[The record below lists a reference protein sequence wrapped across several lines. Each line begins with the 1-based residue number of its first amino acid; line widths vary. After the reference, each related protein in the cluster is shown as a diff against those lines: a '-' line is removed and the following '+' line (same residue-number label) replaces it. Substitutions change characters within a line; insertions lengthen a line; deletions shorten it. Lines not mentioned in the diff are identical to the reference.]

1 MAKRV
6 RDMDVFGGLAPR
18 TESPEH
24 EDTQS
29 VSVQHI
35 HNEDTQ
41 QGYTTHIHNTHTQ
54 QWVTAPVKQESRSKR
69 VQIVLTPSLLED
81 VDAEAERCGVSR
93 NELIHQVLE
102 RYLRGEKT

>member
-6 RDMDVFGGLAPR
+6 RDMDVFGGLAP
-18 TESPEH
+18 
-24 EDTQS
+24 TQS
-29 VSVQHI
+29 ASIQQI

-41 QGYTTHIHNTHTQ
+41 HGYTNPIHNTHT
-54 QWVTAPVKQESRSKR
+54 QWVTAPVKQETRSKR

-81 VDAEAERCGVSR
+81 VDAEAQRCGVSR

>member
-24 EDTQS
+24 EDTQ
-29 VSVQHI
+29 HI
-35 HNEDTQ
+35 
-41 QGYTTHIHNTHTQ
+41 YTTHIHNTHTQ
-54 QWVTAPVKQESRSKR
+54 PWVTAPVKQESRSKR